1 MRFGR
6 FKRHTRTHR
15 RSKKNIETLPKKE
28 NSFTLKSITKMKK
41 KLQDLLDNYSSLL
54 SYIETRHDQDMVKL
68 YQIEV
73 QLMNLIEIDLKK
85 PTKRKSK

>member
-1 MRFGR
+1 
-6 FKRHTRTHR
+6 
-15 RSKKNIETLPKKE
+15 
-28 NSFTLKSITKMKK
+28 MKK

-73 QLMNLIEIDLKK
+73 QLMNLIEVDLKKK
-85 PTKRKSK
+85 PTKRKTK

>member
-1 MRFGR
+1 MNCRNKQWRNPSRNG
-6 FKRHTRTHR
+6 
-15 RSKKNIETLPKKE
+15 
-28 NSFTLKSITKMKK
+28 MKK

-73 QLMNLIEIDLKK
+73 QLMNLIEVDLKKK
-85 PTKRKSK
+85 PTKRKTK

>member
-1 MRFGR
+1 
-6 FKRHTRTHR
+6 
-15 RSKKNIETLPKKE
+15 
-28 NSFTLKSITKMKK
+28 MKK

-54 SYIETRHDQDMVKL
+54 TLMEKRHEQDMVKL

-73 QLMNLIEIDLKK
+73 QLMNIVEIDLNKKK